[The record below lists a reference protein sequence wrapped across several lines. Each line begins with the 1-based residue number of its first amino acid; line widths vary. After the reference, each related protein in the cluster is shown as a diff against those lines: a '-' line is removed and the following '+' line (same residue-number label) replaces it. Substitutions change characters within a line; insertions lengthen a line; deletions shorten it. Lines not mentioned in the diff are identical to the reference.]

1 MARFVLVPERS
12 ELWAE
17 ARSSLHPVRVH
28 TVGLTGE
35 IEAEPGGE
43 RVLLATPTRISLEAA
58 RLRSGQGLVDGELQ
72 RRIEIARYPTIRAEL
87 VAAAPGAGPDTLRLT
102 GTLSFH
108 GVTRTLEVE
117 VTVRCQDAATLLVE
131 GGRSIDMR
139 DFGLPPPS
147 FLMFKVDP
155 LVQVRARLV
164 ARPAS

>member
-1 MARFVLVPERS
+1 
-12 ELWAE
+12 
-17 ARSSLHPVRVH
+17 
-28 TVGLTGE
+28 
-35 IEAEPGGE
+35 
-43 RVLLATPTRISLEAA
+43 
-58 RLRSGQGLVDGELQ
+58 
-72 RRIEIARYPTIRAEL
+72 RIEIARYPTIRAEL